1 MTPVMTPIC
10 QCGCGESL
18 PEGSTRQ
25 YKRGHSPKAKA
36 ANPETGFVET
46 PIDESD
52 IGELFSI
59 DEAARLT
66 PDDPEPKS
74 EPEFK
79 PKATIKITAAVRKD
93 VEGKVAF
100 AMALSGQMWAMVDT
114 TCATVYLEQTPEIAK
129 KLTPILC
136 QSPDVVKWL
145 TKSSNFVLWVDL
157 AMAMWPVL
165 AIVFAHHIAKTVTGE
180 ASQNGQRVEPNAYV
194 VS

>member
-1 MTPVMTPIC
+1 MAPIC

-25 YKRGHSPKAKA
+25 YKRGHKERVT
-36 ANPETGFVET
+36 NPASESGFTET
-46 PIDESD
+46 PIVDESELA
-52 IGELFSI
+52 ELFSI

-66 PDDPEPKS
+66 PDDPEPKT

-114 TCATVYLEQTPEIAK
+114 VCATVYLEQTPEIAK

-180 ASQNGQRVEPNAYV
+180 ASQNGQRVAPNAYV